1 MADNVTLALKAYND
15 LRDEN
20 DALRSENEELTS
32 ALKEIEKKKGQKVI
46 VREIYTWKDED
57 GDECEERTTK
67 VKGLEEVKAEVEA
80 FYKKTFQSLNDQ
92 IKELDDENME
102 LLDEIHKLRDE
113 KLEAQME
120 ASELKH
126 RNLWQRILNK

>member
-15 LRDEN
+15 LREEN
-20 DALRSENEELTS
+20 IALRSENEELTS
-32 ALKEIEKKKGQKVI
+32 ALKEIENKEGQKVI
-46 VREIYTWKDED
+46 VREITTWDED
-57 GDECEERTTK
+57 GDECEERTTHIK
-67 VKGLEEVKAEVEA
+67 DFDEVKAEVED
-80 FYKKTFQSLNDQ
+80 FYKKKFESLSDQ

-102 LLDEIHKLRDE
+102 LIDEIHKLRDE

-120 ASELKH
+120 ASALKH

>member
-15 LRDEN
+15 LREEN
-20 DALRSENEELTS
+20 IALRSENEELTS
-32 ALKEIEKKKGQKVI
+32 ALKEIEKKEGQKAI

-57 GDECEERTTK
+57 GCEYENCTTK
-67 VKGLEEVKAEVEA
+67 VKGFKEVKKEVED
-80 FYKKTFQSLNDQ
+80 FYKKKFESLNDQ
-92 IKELDDENME
+92 IKELDDENTE

-120 ASELKH
+120 ASLLKH

>member
-32 ALKEIEKKKGQKVI
+32 ALKEIEKKEGQKVI
-46 VREIYTWKDED
+46 VREICTWEYED
-57 GDECEERTTK
+57 GDECEERTTR
-67 VKGLEEVKAEVEA
+67 VKGFEEVKAEVED
-80 FYKKTFQSLNDQ
+80 FYKKKFESLNDQ
-92 IKELDDENME
+92 IKELDDKNME

-120 ASELKH
+120 ASILKH